1 MNLQDLIKLDKELNI
16 KSIGV
21 YLIIVAAILYLI
33 MYYKAEAEVTDEEL
47 GTNYKNEYPNT
58 NNFPK
63 YIVILFIVINTMFL
77 YYSFTALRDE
87 INRQNKTGKI
97 TSLDPYYLLILV
109 NTLQLVATLISAYN
123 VFVND
128 FGRVGITR

>member
-1 MNLQDLIKLDKELNI
+1 MNFQDLVKLDKELNI

-21 YLIIVAAILYLI
+21 YFIIVAAILYLI
-33 MYYKAEAEVTDEEL
+33 MYYRAEAEVTDEEL